1 MLDSTPAVLHDVYAY
16 LDGLVQDRASPDTAR
31 ARLPQ
36 LRSRHP
42 GADIDVVWEEQA
54 FDGSMHFDALI
65 RPDATRTISVSVCP
79 NHALP
84 WPLRG
89 LQRWKDSDLVR
100 VNGVVLSVADA
111 IAQLDLL
118 WERVPLMQKLIDRCL
133 VDEALARDPVE
144 VTDGEIQHAF
154 DAMRRTRGLLGAADL
169 EAWMKDSGVTWHTL
183 ETMATQ
189 LAQTAKLRE
198 RTVGARV
205 DEVLAQ
211 DLTSY
216 DLIALAT
223 VQTGSEQTA
232 EAVLD
237 AARRGGRGLLHAAQ
251 EVFAQGRGG
260 ELQTSLGRVRRHQLD
275 AGVARAIAVDDPR
288 GAGEFVGPVAVSDGF
303 MLAEV
308 LAVEPAVPTDPG
320 LRRLVA
326 ARLYDDWLREKRRS
340 ARIEWF
346 WGSVDGTRDAA
357 A

>member
-1 MLDSTPAVLHDVYAY
+1 MLDSTPAMLHDVYAY
-16 LDGLVQDRASPDTAR
+16 LDGLVQDRASPDTAQ

-42 GADIDVVWEEQA
+42 GADIDLVWEEQA

-133 VDEALARDPVE
+133 VDEALARDPVD
-144 VTDGEIQHAF
+144 VTDEEVQHAL
-154 DAMRRTRGLLGAADL
+154 DAMRRGRGLLRTADL
-169 EAWMKDSGVTWHTL
+169 ETWMKDSGVSWHTL

-198 RTVGARV
+198 RMVGDRV
-205 DEVLAQ
+205 DEVLAD
-211 DLTSY
+211 DLASF
-216 DLIALAT
+216 DLIVLAT
-223 VQTGSEQTA
+223 VQTRTEQAA

-237 AARRGGRGLLHAAQ
+237 SARCGGRGLLHAAQ
-251 EVFAQGRGG
+251 EVFAQGRDG
-260 ELQTSLGRVRRHQLD
+260 ELQTSLRRVRRHQLD
-275 AGVARAIAVDDPR
+275 AAAERAIAACDRR
-288 GAGEFVGPVAVSDGF
+288 GADSFVGPVAVSDGF

-308 LAVEPAVPTDPG
+308 LAVEKAVATDPG
-320 LRRLVA
+320 LRRLVTT
-326 ARLYDDWLREKRRS
+326 RLYDEWLSEKRRS

-346 WGSVDGTRDAA
+346 WGSVDGTRSAA